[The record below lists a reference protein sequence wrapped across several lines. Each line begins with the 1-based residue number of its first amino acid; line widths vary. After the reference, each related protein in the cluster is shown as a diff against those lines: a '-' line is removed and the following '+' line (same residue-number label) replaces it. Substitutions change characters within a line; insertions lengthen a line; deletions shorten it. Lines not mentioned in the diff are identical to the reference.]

1 MNRVTR
7 KPTIVSSVAALLVAA
22 TGLLLSGLYSS
33 LALIAAAG
41 GLVALVVAAL
51 TGARPL
57 VTIGALG
64 LFAGAVAAGV
74 RGAPPAILLAAVLA
88 AVLAYDFGGTAVDLG
103 EQLGREA
110 DTRRLELLRVAT
122 SSLVGV
128 AAATASYI
136 VYLVGAS
143 GQPLSAVVLLLI
155 TVFVLFVALRRE
167 RPVER

>member
-1 MNRVTR
+1 L
-7 KPTIVSSVAALLVAA
+7 LLVAA
-22 TGLLLSGLYSS
+22 
-33 LALIAAAG
+33 
-41 GLVALVVAAL
+41 V

-57 VTIGALG
+57 VTVGAL
-64 LFAGAVAAGV
+64 AVFVAALAAGV
-74 RGAPPAILLAAVLA
+74 NGAPPAILLGAVLA

-103 EQLGREA
+103 EQLGRES
-110 DTRRLELLRVAT
+110 DTRRLELLRLAT
-122 SSLVGV
+122 SSLAGVV
-128 AAATASYI
+128 AATTSYL